1 MEKSRNNNSRRLMA
15 IIAVVLMVCLIL
27 AMGAVT
33 FAKYITSGT
42 TGDQTATAAKWGFVV
57 NVDANKLLGKEYKG
71 PGLAKIDGTGTV
83 AVQASTDATQNILGP
98 NTTGS
103 VSFTISGTAEVL
115 AQLKISIGAISG
127 KDAVEE
133 IHVGDYYPVKWTLKK
148 GDTVVKVGEEEL
160 KDMKLG
166 DINVKL
172 GTGVLET
179 INAGTSVESITYT
192 LSWEWALEQGENDDA
207 KATNNVKDTAIGW
220 KAHGK
225 AYSDIENALA
235 GEKKFSDVFKS
246 EPETVYN
253 AIVATMSFNLTI
265 SVEQIQTTSD

>member
-103 VSFTISGTAEVL
+103 VNFTISGTAEVL

-192 LSWEWALEQGENDDA
+192 LSWEWALTGEGVDNA
-207 KATNNVKDTAIGW
+207 KDTAIGY
-220 KAHGK
+220 KANSTD
-225 AYSDIENALA
+225 YSNIKDTAIIGTGAE
-235 GEKKFSDVFKS
+235 GEEVPIKK
-246 EPETVYN
+246 EVYD
-253 AIVATMSFNLTI
+253 AIVTTMSFNLII
-265 SVEQIQTTSD
+265 SVEQIQTATSSTSD

>member
-42 TGDQTATAAKWGFVV
+42 TGYQTATAAKWGFVV
-57 NVDANKLLGKEYKG
+57 NVDANNLLGKEYKG

-83 AVQASTDATQNILGP
+83 AVKASTDATQNILGP

-103 VSFTISGTAEVL
+103 VSFTISGSAEVL
-115 AQLKISIGAISG
+115 AQLKIACNVTS
-127 KDAVEE
+127 E
-133 IHVGDYYPVKWTLKK
+133 IHVDDYYPVKWTLKK
-148 GDTVVKVGEEEL
+148 GDTVVEVGEEEL
-160 KDMKLG
+160 KDMKLS
-166 DINVKL
+166 DINAKL

-179 INAGTSVESITYT
+179 ITAGASVESITYT
-192 LSWEWALEQGENDDA
+192 LSWEWALTGEGVDNA
-207 KATNNVKDTAIGW
+207 KDTAIGY
-220 KAHGK
+220 KANSTD
-225 AYSDIENALA
+225 YSNIKDTAIIGTGAE
-235 GEKKFSDVFKS
+235 GEEVPIKK
-246 EPETVYN
+246 EVYD
-253 AIVATMSFNLTI
+253 AIVTTMSFNLTI